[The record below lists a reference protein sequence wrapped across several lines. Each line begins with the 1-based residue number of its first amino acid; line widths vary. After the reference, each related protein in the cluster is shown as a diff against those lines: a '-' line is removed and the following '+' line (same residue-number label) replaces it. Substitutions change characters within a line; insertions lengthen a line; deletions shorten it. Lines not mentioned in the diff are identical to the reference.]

1 MTQNTEAKLRV
12 EAFVQYCLDQG
23 FVITVFY
30 EFDDEPALDKSN
42 ALDAIMEEAFACDA
56 ATMQVWDWPNS
67 LGIFQFIHTNGEDVL
82 HDCTDNEFTK
92 AISARFFS

>member
-1 MTQNTEAKLRV
+1 MKPNTDASRLV

-42 ALDAIMEEAFACDA
+42 ALDAIME
-56 ATMQVWDWPNS
+56 VWDWPNS